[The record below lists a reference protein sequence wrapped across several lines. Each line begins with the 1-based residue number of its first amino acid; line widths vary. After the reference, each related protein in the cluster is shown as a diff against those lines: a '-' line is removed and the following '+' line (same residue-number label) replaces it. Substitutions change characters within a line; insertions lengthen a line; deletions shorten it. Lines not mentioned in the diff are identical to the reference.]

1 MGVAM
6 NKATKFLCGS
16 LAIMMTAGAAAAQW
30 SGDMTARSFYEN
42 ARRGNK
48 GAILRLKRNGYSINS
63 TDAQGN
69 TALCLALQANNFDAY
84 NLLKKNG
91 ADTNHE
97 CTKKF
102 EQEKQLTYYKG
113 FVWKPRYTLGVAAV
127 AGGIAALAAGG
138 GGGGSSHGGN
148 GSGGGSGG
156 GNGGGSIEAGGSI
169 TDNDIVETLDPSAFE
184 SDEYKKGNFLAEIN
198 ASTAYSRLY
207 GLDADGNLAT
217 KLKDVKVGV
226 IDSGVDSN
234 NMDFAVTQVSGFNQ
248 DYGPCRNGQTQN
260 CWRYENNTA
269 LLTAVDS
276 NGDAKNY
283 VVSLS
288 KTDFDDWA
296 AGYSDNY
303 TWDSNQNSWLPE
315 ELKFGADGAIL
326 NSEAAHGTH
335 VAGIIA
341 ADKNDMGMHGV
352 AFSNTEIIAGRWD
365 FMVPFSVPLATMID
379 RGAQVVNMSFGIESQ
394 DDFNAKTLQNLGNV
408 VGAEMLNKYAGDIL
422 TVIDRAAEEN
432 VVLVMSAGND
442 GKNQPGIFNGIP
454 LLSDDYAEKLK
465 NLFITVVATNSE
477 GKIAAYSNRC
487 GATAGYCIAAPG
499 GDGTGDTG
507 DTYIWS
513 TGSSGEDILGMSG
526 TSMAAP
532 VVTGSVALLMGA
544 YPYLEPQEVVELIF
558 ETANNEGI
566 YADSTIYGHG
576 MLDLAEATNPQGY
589 LATFDGNT
597 VDSNKVNISSTAI
610 RVPAVFKQALVKNMP
625 KTVTV
630 FDKYNRPFDLKFAS
644 LVSTTHS
651 GEKKFKN
658 DLYNFSRHQPKQTT
672 AVDGFSF
679 GFAPSSYSNNDSGM
693 GIVDLAYESDN
704 HKTSFFFAENSE
716 YASGSYQEKVL
727 FNPYLAMNEAYGIE
741 NNMKFDNLGFK
752 FGFMT
757 GENGLYDG
765 DSSYNDYDFDNR
777 AYAFNSE
784 VSYQMTPQF
793 NLTAVSGVLAEDDAL
808 LGMNGRG
815 ALNIGDSNTFYTGLM
830 LAWQPTDKWSFGGAY
845 YHGWT
850 DGSNSSGSMM
860 KTSRLMS
867 NSFALDGHY
876 NMNKT
881 DVVGLQVS
889 SPLRIYSG
897 HADFDVAT
905 GRDNYSS
912 AVYRENVRA
921 NLKPSAREYK
931 FALYH
936 NREVNEDIMFKS
948 ELAVR
953 LNPEHESGA
962 ETDYRAMFGLSWAF

>member
-1 MGVAM
+1 M
-6 NKATKFLCGS
+6 NKATKFLCCS
-16 LAIMMTAGAAAAQW
+16 LAVLMAAGSAAAQW
-30 SGDMTARSFYEN
+30 SGGNMTARSFYEN
-42 ARRGNK
+42 AKRGNK
-48 GAILRLKRNGYSINS
+48 GAILRLKRNGYSINA

-69 TALCLALQANNFDAY
+69 TALCLALQANNLDAY
-84 NLLKKNG
+84 ELLKKNG
-91 ADTNHE
+91 ADANHE
-97 CTKKF
+97 CTKNF
-102 EQEKQLTYYKG
+102 EREKQLTYYKG
-113 FVWKPRYTLGVAAV
+113 FIWKPRYTLGAAAV
-127 AGGIAALAAGG
+127 VGGIAALAAGG
-138 GGGGSSHGGN
+138 GGGGSSHGSGGSGSGSGN
-148 GSGGGSGG
+148 GSGGSGA
-156 GNGGGSIEAGGSI
+156 IEEGGSI
-169 TDNDIVETLDPSAFE
+169 TDNDIVTYLDPSEFE
-184 SDEYKKGNFLAEIN
+184 SDEYKQGNFLADIN

-207 GLDADGNLAT
+207 GLDADGSLAT
-217 KLKDVKVGV
+217 KLQTVKVGV
-226 IDSGVDSN
+226 IDSGVDSTN
-234 NMDFAVTQVSGFNQ
+234 SDFGVTQVNGFNY
-248 DYGPCRNGQTQN
+248 DYGPCRNGNTQN
-260 CWRYENNTA
+260 CWQHNGSDKAT
-269 LLTAVDS
+269 LKAVDS
-276 NGDAKNY
+276 DGDIQTY
-283 VVSLS
+283 FVGIS
-288 KTDFDDWA
+288 KTDYDKWA
-296 AGYSDNY
+296 ADYNDDYS
-303 TWDSNQNSWLPE
+303 WDSADNSWLPE
-315 ELKFGADGAIL
+315 ELKYDGNGNIL
-326 NSEAAHGTH
+326 NFGTAHGTH

-341 ADKNDMGMHGV
+341 ADKNGMGMHGV
-352 AFSNTEIIAGRWD
+352 AFSNAEIIAGRWD
-365 FMVPFSVPLATMID
+365 FMTSAALPLSTMLE
-379 RGAQVVNMSFGIESQ
+379 RGAQVINMSFGIESTA
-394 DDFNAKTLQNLGNV
+394 DLNASTIKNLGDVLGNQV
-408 VGAEMLNKYAGDIL
+408 LNKYAGDIL
-422 TVIDRAAEEN
+422 SVIDRAAEQR
-432 VVLVMSAGND
+432 VVLVMSAGNE
-442 GKNQPGIFNGIP
+442 GEAQPGVFNGIP
-454 LLSDDYAEKLK
+454 LLSDDYAAKLK

-487 GATAGYCIAAPG
+487 GVSAAYCIAAPG
-499 GDGTGDTG
+499 GDGTGDAG

-513 TGSSGEDILGMSG
+513 TGTSGNDMLGMSG

-544 YPYLEPQEVVELIF
+544 YPYLEPEQVVELIF
-558 ETANNEGI
+558 ETADNEGI
-566 YADSTIYGHG
+566 YADSAIYGHG

-589 LATFDGNT
+589 LATFDGDT
-597 VDSNKVNISSTAI
+597 VDGNSVNISATAI
-610 RVPAVFKQALVKNMP
+610 RVPAVFKQALIKNMP

-630 FDKYNRPFDLKFAS
+630 FDKYKRPFNLNFAS

-658 DLYNFSRHQPKQTT
+658 DLYNFSRHQPKQTV

-693 GIVDLAYESDN
+693 GIVDLAYEGDISR
-704 HKTSFFFAENSE
+704 TSFFFAENSE
-716 YASGSYQEKVL
+716 YVSGNYQEKAL
-727 FNPYLAMNEAYGIE
+727 FNPYLAMNEAYGVE
-741 NNMKFDNLGFK
+741 NVMKFDNFGFK

-784 VSYQMTPQF
+784 VSYQITPQF

-815 ALNIGDSNTFYTGLM
+815 ALGIGDSDTFYTGLM
-830 LAWQPTDKWSFGGAY
+830 LAWQPNEKWSFGGAY

-850 DGSNSSGSMM
+850 ESSNSSGSMM

-912 AVYRENVRA
+912 TVYRENVRA

-948 ELAVR
+948 EVAVR

-962 ETDYRAMFGLSWAF
+962 ETDYRAMVGLSWAF